1 METLLKETG
10 LDQEM
15 KTQGMWPDWESGA
28 RGRKP

>member
-1 METLLKETG
+1 MKETG

-15 KTQGMWPDWESGA
+15 KTLGMWADWESGA